1 MTSIRIMVERLSP
14 DELHRKTWR
23 FAVIDKHT
31 DDGDRL
37 FVVVDEYT
45 EEQRASKRQKLKLER
60 KYTRLRS
67 SPLDRTEV
75 PLPDDVAAEA
85 RQKVNDL
92 LIVAI
97 DF

>member
-1 MTSIRIMVERLSP
+1 MNSIRIEVERLSA
-14 DELHRKTWR
+14 DELHRQAWE
-23 FAVIDKHT
+23 FAVIDKQT

-37 FVVVDEYT
+37 FVVVDQYT
-45 EEQRASKRQKLKLER
+45 EEQRASKRQKLKLVR
-60 KYTRLRS
+60 KYTRLRA
-67 SPLDRTEV
+67 SPLDRAEV